1 MAVRLRATIAYDG
14 TGFRGWAPQPGLRT
28 VGSVLAEV
36 LAGAQAGAQLTV
48 AGRTDAGVHA
58 EANVISFDAP
68 RLLRARQLNGKL
80 PADVSVLDVAE
91 APGFDA
97 RADARSRSYL
107 YRISTAPAPDP
118 FRVRYELHQ
127 RRRLDL
133 DALSACAERLLGA
146 HDFRAF
152 TPSETQHVFFRRTV
166 TAASWRRDGDRIEF
180 SITADAF
187 LRHMVRVLV
196 GTMLAQPDPDRL
208 ARLLEGR
215 PRSEA
220 GRTAPPHALTLV
232 AVRYDRPGQ
241 ASVD

>member
-1 MAVRLRATIAYDG
+1 VAVRLRATIAYDG

-28 VGSVLAEV
+28 VGAVLTEV
-36 LAGAQAGAQLTV
+36 LAGAQLTV

-58 EANVISFDAP
+58 QANVISFDAP

-80 PADVSVLDVAE
+80 PSDLAVLDVVE

-97 RADARSRSYL
+97 RADASSRSYV

-133 DALSACAERLLGA
+133 DALSACAQRLLGT

-166 TAASWRRDGDRIEF
+166 TAAAWRRDGDRIEF

-196 GTMLAQPDPDRL
+196 GTMLARPDPDRL
-208 ARLLEGR
+208 TQLLEGR
-215 PRSEA
+215 PRGEA
-220 GRTAPPHALTLV
+220 GRTAPPHGLTLV
-232 AVRYDRPGQ
+232 GVGYDQRSAPL
-241 ASVD
+241 D